1 MSAELLE
8 QRIAQLEADFVAAR
22 FTFDECLDTVWM
34 LVTTMLIFFMH
45 AGFSL
50 IEVGFVRFKSSHYI
64 LAKNLVVV
72 ALSFI
77 CWFALG
83 YPLAYGEGD
92 SEPSVFAGGE
102 GGFAMSGLYSRKELL
117 RHWLWQGAC
126 CATSATIASGA
137 MAERTK
143 VKGFVAYAVVMSSV
157 IYPIVAHW
165 AWSRTGIFKYEEGGA
180 WRSLAGPVVV
190 DFAGSGMV
198 HLVGGV
204 SALVGAVVVGPRR
217 GRFDNVEVEA
227 EFEAHSV
234 PFVVI
239 GTLFLWF
246 GWFGFNGG
254 STAAMHET
262 SQAQTAASVA
272 VNTALA
278 PCIAGFVVFVLN
290 SEVLGGKG
298 FDVPRFCNG
307 ILAGLVSI
315 TASCARIV
323 SWEALLIGFVGAL
336 VFVGTSRLLLRLK
349 IDDVVDAFAVHGACG
364 LWGMVA
370 AGLFGGP
377 VRGGNG
383 SLYGGDQL
391 PAQLLAIVIIS
402 LWAGVLSMAV
412 FLPLRV
418 AGLLRH
424 GNDFQERMERE
435 HITMVKAYVE
445 RAARL
450 SEQSQASSPP
460 PKPLD
465 AQAEPIRMTAAEE
478 ARVHGTSR
486 SYM

>member
-204 SALVGAVVVGPRR
+204 SALVGAVVVGPRWER
-217 GRFDNVEVEA
+217 WVPSKEQQFQAHNVEFCVL
-227 EFEAHSV
+227 
-234 PFVVI
+234 
-239 GTLFLWF
+239 GTFFMWF
-246 GWFGFNGG
+246 GWYGFNAG
-254 STAAMHET
+254 SVRSMHDV
-262 SQAQTAASVA
+262 ASAHLAGIVA
-272 VNTALA
+272 VNTTLSPCAAGLLVYLLRAKVVA
-278 PCIAGFVVFVLN
+278 PMRLDIVGL
-290 SEVLGGKG
+290 
-298 FDVPRFCNG
+298 CNG
-307 ILAGLVSI
+307 ILAGLASI
-315 TASCARIV
+315 TAPCGFISP
-323 SWEALLIGFVGAL
+323 WEAILIGLVGGFIFQGASML
-336 VFVGTSRLLLRLK
+336 MQRLR
-349 IDDVVDAFAVHGACG
+349 IDDVVDAFAIHGACG
-364 LWGMVA
+364 LWGLLA
-370 AGLFGGP
+370 AGLFGDPALGL
-377 VRGGNG
+377 GGNG
-383 SLYGGDQL
+383 AVYGGDQL
-391 PAQLLAIVIIS
+391 RTQVLASIAIISWSAGLSLAILV
-402 LWAGVLSMAV
+402 
-412 FLPLRV
+412 PLRR
-418 AGLLRH
+418 GGFLRSS
-424 GNDFQERMERE
+424 DVFQDVGADKMEHSPVQAYRE
-435 HITMVKAYVE
+435 K
-445 RAARL
+445 
-450 SEQSQASSPP
+450 
-460 PKPLD
+460 
-465 AQAEPIRMTAAEE
+465 AAEKVDG
-478 ARVHGTSR
+478 AAGTPA
-486 SYM
+486 